1 MTTEE
6 YFAIPLPT
14 DEDFRAWTRDL
25 FAWARAV
32 QERVAAKYP
41 QILRKKSEEVL
52 PLLQYVEEH
61 QRRKEV
67 SDGRVSS

>member
-6 YFAIPLPT
+6 YFAIPFPT
-14 DEDFRAWTRDL
+14 DEDFRAWTRDF
-25 FAWARAV
+25 FAWAREV
-32 QERVAAKYP
+32 QMRVAAKYP
-41 QILRKKSEEVL
+41 QILRKKAEEVF

-61 QRRKEV
+61 QRRKEA

>member
-25 FAWARAV
+25 FAWAREV
-32 QERVAAKYP
+32 QMRVAAKYP
-41 QILRKKSEEVL
+41 QILRKKAQEVL
-52 PLLQYVEEH
+52 PLLQYIEE
-61 QRRKEV
+61 RREKGGALCP
-67 SDGRVSS
+67 SRSA